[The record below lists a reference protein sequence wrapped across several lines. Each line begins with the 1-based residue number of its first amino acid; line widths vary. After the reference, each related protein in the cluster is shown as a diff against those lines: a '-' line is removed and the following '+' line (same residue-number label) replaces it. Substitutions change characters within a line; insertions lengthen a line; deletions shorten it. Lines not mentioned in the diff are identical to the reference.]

1 MAKTKF
7 GIVTSIDGLTAG
19 VTVSGLDFSETVQQA
34 EARNEKGQIIDM
46 VGFSKRKTVNI
57 SGTMQQTASTLA
69 SAGSTIT
76 LDGKSWLITDVSRT
90 ESNTDFVQV
99 SISATT
105 ADNAEITVLDTTT
118 PQA

>member
-19 VTVSGLDFSETVQQA
+19 ITVNSLDFSETVETA

-57 SGTMQQTASTLA
+57 SGVMQQTASTLA
-69 SAGSTIT
+69 SAGSTVT
-76 LDGKSWLITDVSRT
+76 LDGKTWLITDVSKT
-90 ESNTDFVQV
+90 ESSTDFVNC
-99 SISATT
+99 SISCTT
-105 ADNAEITVLDTTT
+105 ADDAEITVIDTTT